1 MLSFLLGYKNMQ
13 VASWLEHLNKEQQQ
27 AVTAAL
33 SNSLILA
40 GAGSGK
46 TRVLVNRI
54 AWLVEQ
60 KDLNLSQVMAVT
72 FTNKA
77 ATEMKHRLKSLIPNV
92 PFDWWVGTF
101 HGLAHRFLRTHYH
114 LVGLSAHFQILDSDD
129 QSRMIKR
136 ILTDLRLDPEQWPV
150 KKAMSFINQQKDE
163 GLRPSQVQVPSYGPM
178 RVWLQIYQAYHDACI
193 RSDVVDFAE
202 LLLRCVELFQ
212 KHPDL
217 LAHYHQQFKLLL
229 IDEFQDTNR
238 IQYVWMKLL
247 AGPDTAVMA
256 VGDDDQSIYGWRG
269 ARVENIGRFIED
281 FKDVQVIRL
290 EQNYRST
297 NTILQAANSLIANN
311 RERMGKSL
319 WTQGDYGEKICL
331 YSAFNELEEAMFVRD
346 QIQKELALGRAAND
360 IAILYRS
367 NAQSRVMEEALLR
380 AGIAY
385 RIHGGMRFF
394 ERAEIKDAL
403 AYLRLLVNPHDDAA
417 FERAIHVPSRG
428 VGEKTLSH
436 IRQTALNRQCSL
448 WDAVNF
454 ALQEEDFTPRA
465 TQALSSF
472 CQLFDAW
479 KSMML
484 ELSLSS
490 VVMTILE
497 ESGLLMHYSEK
508 GKERSE
514 SKRENLLE
522 LVNAVDEFSRQ
533 NQESENI
540 LTFLTQAALEA
551 GEWQAQTHEAHVQLM
566 TLHAAKGLEFPVV
579 FMIGMEEG
587 LFPSQMSMDEPGRLE
602 EERRLCYVGM
612 TRSMEKL
619 FLSYAEVRRQYGR
632 EQYHRPSRFLAELP
646 ADLIH
651 AIRPKANQNFKPSV
665 KSFTSAAPEHSPFK
679 VGQTVHHSH
688 FGSGTVL
695 ALEGD
700 GKNARIQVRFNQHG
714 AKWLVLA
721 YAKLQAV

>member
-1 MLSFLLGYKNMQ
+1 MH
-13 VASWLEHLNKEQQQ
+13 VATWLERLNKEQQQ
-27 AVTAAL
+27 AVTAPL
-33 SNSLILA
+33 QNSLILA

-60 KDLNLSQVMAVT
+60 DYLNLSQVMAVT

-77 ATEMKHRLKSLIPNV
+77 ATEMKHRLKSLIPHV

-101 HGLAHRFLRTHYH
+101 HGLAHRFLRKHH
-114 LVGLSAHFQILDSDD
+114 ALVGLSAHFQILDSDD
-129 QSRMIKR
+129 QARMIKR
-136 ILTDLRLDPEQWPV
+136 ILTDLKLDPEQWPV
-150 KKAMSFINQQKDE
+150 KKAMSWINQQKDE
-163 GLRPSQVQVPSYGPM
+163 GLRPAQIQAPSYGPM
-178 RVWLQIYQAYHDACI
+178 RIWLQIYQAYHDACI

-212 KHPDL
+212 KNPDV
-217 LAHYHQQFKLLL
+217 LAYYQGQFRLLL

-238 IQYVWMKLL
+238 IQYLWMKLL
-247 AGPDTAVMA
+247 AGENTAVMA

-269 ARVENIGRFIED
+269 ARVENISRFTQD
-281 FKDVQVIRL
+281 FKDVEVIRL

-319 WTQGDYGEKICL
+319 WTEGGYGEKICL
-331 YSAFNELEEAMFVRD
+331 YSAFNELEEAIFVRD
-346 QIQKELALGRAAND
+346 QIQKELQSGRPAND

-380 AGIAY
+380 AGVSY

-403 AYLRLLVNPHDDAA
+403 AYLRLLINPQDDAA

-428 VGEKTLSH
+428 IGEKTLSH
-436 IRQTALNRQCSL
+436 IREVALQQNCSL
-448 WDAVNF
+448 WAAVEF
-454 ALQEEDFTPRA
+454 ALAADHFTPRA
-465 TQALSSF
+465 TTALNSF
-472 CQLFDAW
+472 CQLFLSW
-479 KSMML
+479 KTTMK

-533 NQESENI
+533 HTESEDM
-540 LTFLTQAALEA
+540 LSFLTQAALEA
-551 GEWQAQTHEAHVQLM
+551 GEWQAESHEAHVQLM

-579 FMIGMEEG
+579 FMVGMEEG

-612 TRSMEKL
+612 TRSMERL
-619 FLSYAEVRRQYGR
+619 FLTYAEVRRQYGR

-646 ADLIH
+646 GDLVH
-651 AIRPKANQNFKPSV
+651 AVRPKASQTFKAPSV
-665 KSFTSAAPEHSPFK
+665 PQAKTQSDLPFK
-679 VGQTVHHSH
+679 IGQTVHHAH

-695 ALEGD
+695 AFEGD

>member
-1 MLSFLLGYKNMQ
+1 MIVQLDT
-13 VASWLEHLNKEQQQ
+13 WLEHLNSEQQQ
-27 AVTAAL
+27 AVTAPL
-33 SNSLILA
+33 QHSLILA

-60 KDLNLSQVMAVT
+60 HVLNLSEVLAVT

-77 ATEMKHRLKSLIPNV
+77 ATEMKHRLRQLLRDV

-101 HGLAHRFLRTHYH
+101 HGLAHRLLRKHAQ
-114 LVGLSAHFQILDSDD
+114 LAGLSPNFQILDSED
-129 QSRMIKR
+129 QARMIKR
-136 ILTDLRLDPEQWPV
+136 ILQDMRLDPEQWPI
-150 KKAMSFINQQKDE
+150 KKAQHYINAQKDE
-163 GLRPSQVQVPSYGPM
+163 GLRPKDIQAPSYGPAK
-178 RVWLQIYQAYHDACI
+178 VWLQIYEAYHQACI

-202 LLLRCVELFQ
+202 LLLRVLELFRQ
-212 KHPDL
+212 HPDL
-217 LAHYHQQFKLLL
+217 LQSYQHQFRL
-229 IDEFQDTNR
+229 ILVDEFQDTNS
-238 IQYVWMKLL
+238 IQYQWLKML
-247 AGPDTAVMA
+247 AGPNTAVMA

-269 ARVENIGRFIED
+269 ARVENIVRFTQD
-281 FKDVQVIRL
+281 FAPVQVIRL

-319 WTQGDYGEKICL
+319 WTQGEYGEKIQL
-331 YSAFNELEEAMFVRD
+331 YSAFNELEEALFVKE
-346 QIQKELALGRAAND
+346 QIQKELQQGRQAND

-380 AGIAY
+380 SGIAY

-403 AYLRLLVNPHDDAA
+403 AYLRILVNPHDDAA
-417 FERAIHVPSRG
+417 FERAIHVPARG
-428 VGEKTLSH
+428 IGEKTLGH
-436 IRQTALNRQCSL
+436 LRETAQQQACSL
-448 WDAVNF
+448 WDAVHY
-454 ALQEEDFTPRA
+454 ALNQEDFTPRA
-465 TQALSSF
+465 ANALQGF
-472 CQLFDAW
+472 IGLFGRW
-479 KSMML
+479 NTIMP

-497 ESGLLMHYSEK
+497 ESGLLAHYSEK

-522 LVNAVDEFSRQ
+522 LVNAVDEFVRQ
-533 NQESENI
+533 AETQET
-540 LTFLTQAALEA
+540 LTHFLTQAALEA
-551 GEWQAQTHEAHVQLM
+551 GEWQAHTHEAHVHLM

-587 LFPSQMSMDEPGRLE
+587 LFPSQMSLDEPGRLE

-619 FLSYAEVRRQYGR
+619 YLCYAEVRRQYGR
-632 EQYHRPSRFLAELP
+632 EQYHRPSRFLGELP
-646 ADLIH
+646 LDLIH
-651 AIRPKANQNFKPSV
+651 AIRPKSNQAYRPLPAALPKASV
-665 KSFTSAAPEHSPFK
+665 EDTPFY
-679 VGQTVHHSH
+679 VGQQVSHTH
-688 FGSGTVL
+688 FGHGVVL
-695 ALEGD
+695 ALEGQ
-700 GKNARIQVRFNQHG
+700 GEQMRIQVRFHQHG

-721 YAKLQAV
+721 YAKLKPI

>member
-1 MLSFLLGYKNMQ
+1 MQ
-13 VASWLEHLNKEQQQ
+13 VASWLERLNKEQHQ

-33 SNSLILA
+33 RNSLILA

-60 KDLNLSQVMAVT
+60 NALNLSQVMAVT

-77 ATEMKHRLKSLIPNV
+77 ATEMKHRLKSLIPHV

-101 HGLAHRFLRTHYH
+101 HGLAHRFLRKHH
-114 LVGLSAHFQILDSDD
+114 QLAGLSANFQILDSDD

-136 ILTDLRLDPEQWPV
+136 ILNDLKLDPEQWPV
-150 KKAMSFINQQKDE
+150 KKAMSWINQQKDE

-212 KHPDL
+212 KNPDL
-217 LAHYHQQFKLLL
+217 LAQYQQQFRLLL
-229 IDEFQDTNR
+229 VDEFQDTNR

-247 AGPDTAVMA
+247 AGEHTAVMA

-269 ARVENIGRFIED
+269 ARVENITRFIED
-281 FKDVQVIRL
+281 FKDVEVIRL

-319 WTQGDYGEKICL
+319 WTEGGYGEKICL
-331 YSAFNELEEAMFVRD
+331 YSAFNELEEAIFVRD
-346 QIQKELALGRAAND
+346 QIQKELSTGRAAND

-367 NAQSRVMEEALLR
+367 NAQSRVIEEALLR

-436 IRQTALNRQCSL
+436 IRETALARQCSL
-448 WDAVNF
+448 WDAVQF
-454 ALQEEDFTPRA
+454 SISEEQFTPRA
-465 TQALSSF
+465 SQSLGAF
-472 CQLFDAW
+472 CQLFSTWQAT
-479 KSMML
+479 MQ

-490 VVMTILE
+490 LVMSVLE

-533 NQESENI
+533 SQESENI
-540 LTFLTQAALEA
+540 LSFLTQAALEA

-619 FLSYAEVRRQYGR
+619 FLTYAEVRRQYGR

-646 ADLIH
+646 ADLIY
-651 AIRPKANQNFKPSV
+651 AVRPKARQTFNPSV
-665 KSFTSAAPEHSPFK
+665 PSAKPVDKDAPFK
-679 VGQTVHHSH
+679 IGQTVHHSH